1 MSSNEYINAHDA
13 FIFELDD
20 VIYPEKDYL
29 LQVYYLFAQFME
41 YTEQTDGSQMI
52 RFMQETYAREGETG
66 LFAKTAVHFN
76 LPEKYQSNYVLL
88 HQNARLPLKL
98 LLFAPV
104 LAFMQEVFAAGK
116 RLFLLTDGDPD
127 MQLNKIKQLEWNGIE
142 KHMAVYFTEEI
153 AKGSTPQA
161 VEVIVNFNSLNPDKV
176 IFISKHGQDAAK
188 AFSKGINFLPI
199 DKLLLL

>member
-1 MSSNEYINAHDA
+1 MSSNEYIDAHEA

-20 VIYPEKDYL
+20 VLYPEKDYL
-29 LQVYYLFAQFME
+29 LQVYYLFAQFIE
-41 YTEQTDGSQMI
+41 YTEQTDGTQMI
-52 RFMQETYAREGETG
+52 RFMQETYAREGEAD
-66 LFAKTAVHFN
+66 LFTKTAVHFN
-76 LPEKYQSNYVLL
+76 LPEKYQSNYDLL

-104 LAFMQEVFAAGK
+104 LAFMQEIIAAGK
-116 RLFLLTDGDPD
+116 RLFLLTNGDPV

-142 KHMAVYFTEEI
+142 QHIAVYFTEEI
-153 AKGSTPQA
+153 AKGSTSQA
-161 VEVIVNFNSLNPDKV
+161 IEVIVNFNSLHPEKV
-176 IFISKHGQDAAK
+176 IFIGKLGQDAAN

>member
-52 RFMQETYAREGETG
+52 RFMQDTYAREGEAG

-76 LPEKYQSNYVLL
+76 LPEKYQSNYDLL

-104 LAFMQEVFAAGK
+104 LAFMPEVIAAGK

-142 KHMAVYFTEEI
+142 KYMAVYFTEEI
-153 AKGSTPQA
+153 AKG
-161 VEVIVNFNSLNPDKV
+161 
-176 IFISKHGQDAAK
+176 
-188 AFSKGINFLPI
+188 
-199 DKLLLL
+199 

>member
-1 MSSNEYINAHDA
+1 MSSNEYINTHEA

-20 VIYPEKDYL
+20 VLYPEKDYL

-41 YTEQTDGSQMI
+41 YTEQTDGAQMI
-52 RFMQETYAREGETG
+52 HFMQDTYTRDGEAG

-76 LPEKYQSNYVLL
+76 LPEKYQSNYDLL

-98 LLFAPV
+98 LLFGSV
-104 LAFMQEVFAAGK
+104 LSFMQEIIAAGK
-116 RLFLLTDGDPD
+116 RLFLLSNGDPE

-142 KHMAVYFTEEI
+142 QHIAVYFTEEI

-161 VEVIVNFNSLNPDKV
+161 IEVIVNFNSLNLEKV
-176 IFISKHGQDAAK
+176 IFIGKHGQDAAK